1 MRIFAYATQKGGV
14 EKWLVLLK
22 RKARKRNKQL
32 DSFFVDKEK
41 GRIFTYTALFKLTF

>member
-22 RKARKRNKQL
+22 RKAIKRRNKQL
-32 DSFFVDKEK
+32 DTLFVEKEK
-41 GRIFTYTALFKLTF
+41 AAYSHIRPFTLTF